1 MVIKICVGNYVW
13 ESTTMQFLS
22 KSVWGFRFCACVI
35 SRFQSDSAIFLVLE
49 KGYSRDGHKLESGI
63 PNIAVFDPLLTR
75 HAIQRMRSGRVRI
88 FNGNQWEP
96 L

>member
-1 MVIKICVGNYVW
+1 MSGK
-13 ESTTMQFLS
+13 STTMQNFIQIGLGVSVLRMRDFAIS
-22 KSVWGFRFCACVI
+22 KWLGY
-35 SRFQSDSAIFLVLE
+35 FLVLE
-49 KGYSRDGHKLESGI
+49 KGYSRDAGKLESGI